1 VPFVALVV
9 SVLDVVLPDSR
20 REEFVDWVFSSL
32 PGREIE
38 ASVDRSL
45 VESGASAPLIS
56 LLSLALLLWA
66 ASGMMASVRLA
77 LAVVWSVERGPRFV
91 RAKLGDV
98 ALVAGAGA
106 LLVGAFGLSVVA
118 HVVAETG
125 ANVATALGW
134 DAAGGALAAL
144 GEVLTSWLAAAAALL
159 VVYVVVPPVH
169 VSVADAW
176 PSALGVAV
184 ALQIAVAGF
193 AVYAARIADFSSV
206 YGPVGTVFAFL
217 VLVYL
222 LAILVLVG
230 GEVVAARAGRRGKAD
245 DRSLV

>member
-1 VPFVALVV
+1 M
-9 SVLDVVLPDSR
+9 
-20 REEFVDWVFSSL
+20 
-32 PGREIE
+32 E

-77 LAVVWSVERGPRFV
+77 LAVVWSVERRPRFV

-98 ALVAGAGA
+98 ALVACAGA

-125 ANVATALGW
+125 TNVAAALGW
-134 DAAGGALAAL
+134 DAAGSALVAL
-144 GEVLTSWLAAAAALL
+144 GEVVTSWLAAATALL
-159 VVYVVVPPVH
+159 VVYVVVPPVR

-176 PSALGVAV
+176 PSALAVAV

-193 AVYAARIADFSSV
+193 AVYAAHIADFNSV